1 MTIDPILSLSFSMCS
16 SPGAYALLL
25 GSGISRSAGIPTGWE
40 ITLELIKNIAIA
52 KGGAAPANPDQWYL
66 KEYETEPSYSSLLD
80 QLAKSKADRSNY
92 LKTFFEPS
100 EEERIQNIKMPSRAH
115 RAIANMV
122 SKKHIR
128 VIITTNF
135 DRLLEQA
142 LEDVSIRPVV
152 ISTGDQVKGAP
163 PLVHTPCVILKVNG
177 DYLDN
182 RIRNTTQELETY
194 DPATIAL
201 LEQIF
206 DEFGLVVCGWSGDW
220 DIALC
225 NSIMRSPS
233 RRYVTF
239 WATKGTL
246 SQSANKIVN
255 NKGAIPLQIVD
266 ADSFFESLEE
276 KINALEEFKQ
286 PHPLSIATIIVT
298 LKKYIVDD
306 IYRIRLHDLLVELT
320 DKTID
325 GLAQELGD
333 DFLNNDLD
341 QSSLLGCL
349 KRTDGICAELVA
361 TFATIGRWGNQAHI
375 EWLCDAIVKIASFGE
390 TRLRGKP
397 ANLSIRHL
405 PTLYMIYAAGMGLI
419 KANNYGAIEAIV
431 GARVRS
437 KASGLLSPIIEINP
451 YHMIVDSNALSQ
463 HPELENRETSLS
475 SYLLAQLRPVVKP
488 MVASEEDYK
497 SIFLELELLFS
508 MIYLRN
514 ELDQGQSGIYTI
526 PGLWIRKRRHRH
538 ESDPL
543 SIVLGDISRS
553 KEDWRPLQSGFFGG
567 NLERVQEVVEPLRS
581 FYDAC

>member
-1 MTIDPILSLSFSMCS
+1 MTIDPILSLSFSMS
-16 SPGAYALLL
+16 ASPGAYALLL

-66 KEYETEPSYSSLLD
+66 KEYETEPSYSGLLD

-194 DPATIAL
+194 EPATIAL

-233 RRYVTF
+233 RRYVTY

-246 SQSANKIVN
+246 SQSANRIVN
-255 NKGAIPLQIVD
+255 NKGAIPLQIDD
-266 ADSFFESLEE
+266 ADSFFETLEE

-286 PHPLSIATIIVT
+286 PHPL
-298 LKKYIVDD
+298 
-306 IYRIRLHDLLVELT
+306 
-320 DKTID
+320 
-325 GLAQELGD
+325 
-333 DFLNNDLD
+333 
-341 QSSLLGCL
+341 
-349 KRTDGICAELVA
+349 
-361 TFATIGRWGNQAHI
+361 
-375 EWLCDAIVKIASFGE
+375 
-390 TRLRGKP
+390 
-397 ANLSIRHL
+397 
-405 PTLYMIYAAGMGLI
+405 
-419 KANNYGAIEAIV
+419 
-431 GARVRS
+431 
-437 KASGLLSPIIEINP
+437 
-451 YHMIVDSNALSQ
+451 
-463 HPELENRETSLS
+463 
-475 SYLLAQLRPVVKP
+475 
-488 MVASEEDYK
+488 
-497 SIFLELELLFS
+497 
-508 MIYLRN
+508 
-514 ELDQGQSGIYTI
+514 
-526 PGLWIRKRRHRH
+526 
-538 ESDPL
+538 
-543 SIVLGDISRS
+543 
-553 KEDWRPLQSGFFGG
+553 
-567 NLERVQEVVEPLRS
+567 
-581 FYDAC
+581 